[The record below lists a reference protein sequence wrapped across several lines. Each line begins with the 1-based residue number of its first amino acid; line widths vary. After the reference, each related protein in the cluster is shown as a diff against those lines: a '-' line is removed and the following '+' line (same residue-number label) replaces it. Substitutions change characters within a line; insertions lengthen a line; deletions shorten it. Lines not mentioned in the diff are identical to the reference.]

1 MFVGFQHKALHRM
14 LQRNAVN
21 WNIKHKDK
29 GHITIP
35 FISKEGLVESLVEDM
50 CSNHP

>member
-1 MFVGFQHKALHRM
+1 M

-21 WNIKHKDK
+21 WNIKQKDK

-35 FISKEGLVESLVEDM
+35 FISKVESLGEDM
-50 CSNHP
+50 